1 MRRTDAFVGTS
12 DGALGGLCY
21 RSHYQMTA
29 HFFAKHIAA
38 CFTAPLL
45 SLMLLLASSS
55 WVEAQIPP
63 TAGAIEIAEAE
74 EEKKNQERKRGSKR
88 RRDRDV
94 NKKGVRHKQRQ
105 RQKTKRDGR
114 QRNGTKRE
122 RRERGEEA
130 REKRERQKAE
140 REKRQRQK
148 AKRERRE
155 RREKV
160 REKRERQKAEREKRQ
175 RQKAKREKRERRKKA
190 REKRERQK
198 AEHEKRQRQKAKR
211 ERRERREKAREKRER
226 QKAEREKRQRQKAKR
241 ERRERREKALEKR
254 VPRRETREERK
265 RRRANREER
274 EKRQRRRAARTKKQI
289 KVVKRS
295 DTVLVH
301 RREVIGR
308 DGQVRVVTS
317 RRYRVRHRRY
327 RNRFRRGISIYYL
340 PPVGI
345 ALAPSVYVVDSSRAS
360 FDVYVDT
367 FLAPPV
373 VPVTRRYTIDEI
385 VEDPEIRAKVR
396 SVSIDTIIFASGSAE
411 IPFSQL
417 DKLDDLADA
426 IWQTLEED
434 PDQIFLIAGHADAV
448 GSDASNLEL
457 SEERAAAVQ
466 AELIEEYGIPAE
478 NLEAVGYG
486 EQYLRIQTTGPEPLN
501 RRVVVRAIGAL
512 LYPDSQPNLQNAE

>member
-190 REKRERQK
+190 LEKRERQK
-198 AEHEKRQRQKAKR
+198 AEH
-211 ERRERREKAREKRER
+211 
-226 QKAEREKRQRQKAKR
+226 EKRQRQKAKR